1 MTTWQIAAVGMASL
15 FAAILLVVTQRWH
28 ARWTGD
34 FEDSG
39 VQKHHTGS
47 PPRIGIV
54 PLVIGVLV
62 GIKFMADG
70 DLQAAGSASSLL
82 SLMVVASLPV
92 VLLGL
97 ADDVTKRVPPRVR
110 MVGAIVAGLAAISLL
125 GLRVERV
132 DIPLLDTLVAFWPV
146 SVAVTVLMVCGFT
159 NAMNIIDGLNGLA
172 GGLAVLK
179 LGATAVVAA
188 QMGDTVVLQICVVVM
203 MTVGGFLLV
212 NFPRGM
218 VFLGDGG
225 AYFVGFLLVQIWL
238 LLLSRNPSL
247 TPLFVVAVAFLP
259 TMETIFSIYRR
270 RFHGRRSRRRD
281 AMLADRLH
289 LHTLIY
295 HRRTLRAMKQLP
307 WAEAWVANAAAA
319 LALLSFGVLPML
331 AALVAPTSAA
341 WALLVIGT
349 ATLGYLVWFKRLV
362 GFRRF
367 RVFARAARAEPVAE
381 AL

>member
-1 MTTWQIAAVGMASL
+1 MNSWHIAAVGTASL
-15 FAAILLVVTQRWH
+15 LAAIVLVGTQRWH

-39 VQKHHTGS
+39 VQKHHRGS

-54 PLVIGVLV
+54 PLIIGVLL

-82 SLMVVASLPV
+82 SLMVVASVPV

-125 GLRVERV
+125 GLRVERI
-132 DIPLLDTLVAFWPV
+132 DIPLLDDMVAFWPV
-146 SVAVTVLMVCGFT
+146 SVAITVLMVCGFT

-172 GGLAVLK
+172 GGLTVLM

-188 QMGDTVVLQICVVVM
+188 QMDDAVVLQICVVVVM
-203 MTVGGFLLV
+203 AVSGFLLV

-218 VFLGDGG
+218 MFLGDGG
-225 AYFVGFLLVQIWL
+225 AYFLGFLLVQIWL

-270 RFHGRRSRRRD
+270 RFHGRGKRRRA

-289 LHTLIY
+289 LHTLVY
-295 HRRTLRAMKQLP
+295 RRRTRSVMKHLP

-319 LALLSFGVLPML
+319 IALLSFGVLPML
-331 AALVAPTSAA
+331 AALFAPTSMT
-341 WALLVIGT
+341 WALLVIG
-349 ATLGYLVWFKRLV
+349 AAILGYLVWFKRLV

-367 RVFARAARAEPVAE
+367 KPFARVARAEPTAE